1 MMRRL
6 LEPSDATKHKKSW
19 HETKRRS
26 HLHEH
31 DCPRTHLGAQS
42 AAEKTAGSIRGYR
55 WMHFNAPDGGHA
67 RAALLEELDVE
78 NVEAG
83 VLGVLA
89 PGLET

>member
-1 MMRRL
+1 
-6 LEPSDATKHKKSW
+6 
-19 HETKRRS
+19 
-26 HLHEH
+26 
-31 DCPRTHLGAQS
+31 
-42 AAEKTAGSIRGYR
+42 
-55 WMHFNAPDGGHA
+55 MHFNAPDGGHA